1 MTMNFK
7 ELNKI
12 RNPFILTLTI
22 LLLALGLFL
31 VGWFFYG
38 LTIFILD
45 CFCHFGLL
53 PCFPL
58 MAIRIIEGVPGSGK
72 SYYAVKHLAD
82 KYFEKQEDG
91 RYELIKPV
99 TIITNIDAF
108 QPEHLNLKVLVKNAG
123 GVKDFFA
130 ELYQKH
136 LTDCIGGQIVYIID
150 EAQKFFRK
158 GARDL
163 DDVYSYF
170 EYHRHF
176 GHDIYLITQ
185 NARKL
190 PPDIACLCEY
200 LIVAAPRTRSVIGEF
215 KYKWLSDGELLKR
228 EGFRPDPGI
237 FALYKSMDQKESEK
251 IKNPVM
257 RTAGLAILAVLFVIG
272 GGIYYFKVKWLGAG
286 NVTSTPSL
294 ATPAPA
300 VASNSAIHPASTAPQ
315 AALTQKH
322 ALSSTSVW
330 IGDQEAVFILHK
342 GRFIALANFPWPLEK
357 AMGTY
362 WADLPL
368 SEIETTEG
376 TPPAVRRNDSASG
389 SAHEPQGA
397 FPQS

>member
-1 MTMNFK
+1 
-7 ELNKI
+7 
-12 RNPFILTLTI
+12 
-22 LLLALGLFL
+22 
-31 VGWFFYG
+31 
-38 LTIFILD
+38 
-45 CFCHFGLL
+45 
-53 PCFPL
+53 

-82 KYFEKQEDG
+82 QYFEKQQDG
-91 RYELIKPV
+91 RYELIRPV

-108 QPEHLNLKVLVKNAG
+108 QPEHLDLKVLVKNAG
-123 GVKDFFA
+123 GIKDFFA

-163 DDVYSYF
+163 EDVYSYF

-176 GHDIYLITQ
+176 GHDVYLITQ
-185 NARKL
+185 NSRKL

-215 KYKWLSDGELLKR
+215 KYKWLSDGEILKR

-286 NVTSTPSL
+286 NVSSAPSSV
-294 ATPAPA
+294 PA
-300 VASNSAIHPASTAPQ
+300 VASATATSSSPVQ
-315 AALTQKH
+315 SSGSISPVHQQSKKYPLA
-322 ALSSTSVW
+322 STSVW
-330 IGDQEAVFILHK
+330 IGENEAVFILHK
-342 GRFIALANFPWPLEK
+342 GRFIALSKFPWPIEK
-357 AMGTY
+357 SMGRY
-362 WADLPL
+362 WAELPL
-368 SEIETTEG
+368 SEIDQNEG
-376 TPPAVRRNDSASG
+376 ANQAVRRNDSASG
-389 SAHEPQGA
+389 SAYEPQGSA
-397 FPQS
+397 PPRA

>member
-1 MTMNFK
+1 
-7 ELNKI
+7 
-12 RNPFILTLTI
+12 
-22 LLLALGLFL
+22 
-31 VGWFFYG
+31 
-38 LTIFILD
+38 
-45 CFCHFGLL
+45 
-53 PCFPL
+53 

-82 KYFEKQEDG
+82 QYFEKQEDG
-91 RYELIKPV
+91 RYELVKPV
-99 TIITNIDAF
+99 TIITNIDSF
-108 QPEHLNLKVLVKNAG
+108 QPDHLDLKILVKNAG

-150 EAQKFFRK
+150 EAQKYFRK

-176 GHDIYLITQ
+176 GHDVYLITQ

-190 PPDIACLCEY
+190 PPDIACLSEY

-237 FALYKSMDQKESEK
+237 FSLYKSMDQKESEK

-257 RTAGLAILAVLFVIG
+257 RTAGMTILAVLFVIG

-286 NVTSTPSL
+286 ST
-294 ATPAPA
+294 ATPAPS
-300 VASNSAIHPASTAPQ
+300 VAATSHAITPNSAISPASPVSSPP
-315 AALTQKH
+315 AAKQKYP
-322 ALSSTSVW
+322 LSSTSVW
-330 IGDQEAVFILHK
+330 IGDQESVFILHK
-342 GRFIALANFPWPLEK
+342 GRFIALGNFPWPIEK
-357 AMGTY
+357 SMGTY
-362 WADLPL
+362 WAELPL
-368 SEIETTEG
+368 SEIEPRKG
-376 TPPAVRRNDSASG
+376 AGPGADRRNDSASG
-389 SAHEPQGA
+389 SAYEPPRDIA
-397 FPQS
+397 PPTESHS

>member
-1 MTMNFK
+1 
-7 ELNKI
+7 
-12 RNPFILTLTI
+12 
-22 LLLALGLFL
+22 
-31 VGWFFYG
+31 
-38 LTIFILD
+38 
-45 CFCHFGLL
+45 
-53 PCFPL
+53 

-99 TIITNIDAF
+99 TIITNIDSF
-108 QPEHLNLKVLVKNAG
+108 QPDHLDLKVLVKNAG

-150 EAQKFFRK
+150 EAQKYFRK

-176 GHDIYLITQ
+176 GHDVYLITQ

-190 PPDIACLCEY
+190 PPDIACLSEY

-237 FALYKSMDQKESEK
+237 FSLYKSMDQKESEK

-257 RTAGLAILAVLFVIG
+257 RTAGMAILAVLFVIG

-286 NVTSTPSL
+286 TVTNTPSL

-300 VASNSAIHPASTAPQ
+300 VAPNSAIHPAPTATQ
-315 AALTQKH
+315 AAPTQKYP
-322 ALSSTSVW
+322 LSSTSVW
-330 IGDQEAVFILHK
+330 IGDQEAVFVLHK
-342 GRFIALANFPWPLEK
+342 GRFIALEKFPWPLEK

-362 WADLPL
+362 WAELPI
-368 SEIETTEG
+368 SEIEDKKG
-376 TPPAVRRNDSASG
+376 ADPGANRRNDSASE
-389 SAHEPQGA
+389 SAYDTPQDIA
-397 FPQS
+397 PTPSSNS